1 MFAPTLKL
9 PLLGAALVA
18 VALAGC
24 ATMTVRSYAEKGAT
38 FPHYQTYMWG
48 PADELTTG
56 DPRLDNNPFFH
67 DRVRADV
74 EKLLAARGFKKQMA
88 APADLTVHYHASFR
102 DRIDVNG
109 IDREYGY
116 CEDVDSCRPYIS
128 EAGTLTIDLV
138 DTKTKRLAWR
148 GWAEGTVNGV
158 IDNQAWMEKQIDEAV
173 TKIVESIP
181 R

>member
-9 PLLGAALVA
+9 PLLGAALIA

-74 EKLLAARGFKKQMA
+74 EKLLAARGFKKQRA
-88 APADLTVHYHASFR
+88 APVDLTVHYHASFR

-116 CEDVDSCRPYIS
+116 CENVDSCRPYIS

-148 GWAEGTVNGV
+148 GLAEGIVNGV
-158 IDNQAWMEKQIDEAV
+158 IENQAWMEKQIDEAV
-173 TKIVESIP
+173 TRIVESIP